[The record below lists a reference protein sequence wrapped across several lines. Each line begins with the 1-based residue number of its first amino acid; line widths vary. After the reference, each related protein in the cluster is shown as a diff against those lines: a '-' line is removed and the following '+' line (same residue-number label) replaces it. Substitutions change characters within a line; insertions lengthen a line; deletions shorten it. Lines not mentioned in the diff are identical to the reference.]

1 MSRCLNR
8 VSAVLI
14 AVALLLIQVGPAAA
28 SRAQDLGKRGETN
41 IAADALIL
49 RPLGLVAT
57 AVGAAIWAVGVAP
70 IVAITRPMDLGE
82 SADYLVA
89 RPAKYTFVDPLGYH

>member
-1 MSRCLNR
+1 
-8 VSAVLI
+8 
-14 AVALLLIQVGPAAA
+14 LIQAGPAAA

-57 AVGAAIWAVGVAP
+57 AVGAAVWAVGVAP

-82 SADYLVA
+82 SARYLVA